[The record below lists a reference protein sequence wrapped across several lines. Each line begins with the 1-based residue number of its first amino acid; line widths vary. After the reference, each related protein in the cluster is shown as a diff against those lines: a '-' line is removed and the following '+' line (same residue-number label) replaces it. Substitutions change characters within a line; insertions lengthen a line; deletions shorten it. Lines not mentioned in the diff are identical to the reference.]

1 MGIGNY
7 VVAGAVV
14 IALMGSAPVMA
25 QMGDPG
31 AMPPQQVGVIT
42 MQRGPVAQNFS
53 LPGRAVAFEQ
63 VLIRPR
69 VGGVVTEILYTPGQ
83 PVEIGDPLF
92 RLDDASYV
100 ATAAND
106 RATLAMAEADLP
118 VKRAALDRATRLV
131 NQGTTQAALEAA
143 QSEFAAAQAT
153 LDSARAAL
161 DYSQTQLGW
170 TTIASPISGY
180 TEVADVS
187 VGDLV
192 AAGQTEA
199 MTTVTRTDPIYV
211 DMLETS
217 ARLLQLRNNIDNGVL
232 TLNQT
237 IQATLTLED
246 GTLYQGQGRLVA
258 PSGLVST
265 STGTLSVRFEFENKD
280 RKILPGM
287 FVRGTVSMGTVQAWL
302 VPQRAA
308 QRASNG
314 DLTAFVVRDGKTAQ
328 VTLQS
333 TGISDNAWVVVG
345 GLTDG
350 DQLVVDGLQAL
361 RDGQDVTP
369 VAVQIDEAGLV
380 QDAPKEQ

>member
-1 MGIGNY
+1 MRIGNY
-7 VVAGAVV
+7 VAAAVLLGGLP
-14 IALMGSAPVMA
+14 ALA
-25 QMGDPG
+25 QMGEPG
-31 AMPPQQVGVIT
+31 AMPPQQVGVIA
-42 MQRGPVAQNFS
+42 MERGPVAQDFS

-63 VLIRPR
+63 VQIRPR
-69 VGGVVTEILYTPGQ
+69 VGGVVTEILYTPGS
-83 PVEIGDPLF
+83 PVQAGDPLF

-106 RATLAMAEADLP
+106 RATLAKAEADLP
-118 VKRAALDRATRLV
+118 VKQAALDRATRLV

-143 QSEFAAAQAT
+143 QSEFAAAQANV
-153 LDSARAAL
+153 DSARAAL

-170 TTIASPISGY
+170 TTIASPIIGY
-180 TEVADVS
+180 TEVAAVS

-192 AAGQTEA
+192 SAGQADA

-217 ARLLQLRNNIDNGVL
+217 ARLLQLRNNIDSGVL
-232 TLNQT
+232 TPNQT

-246 GTLYQGQGRLVA
+246 GTVYQGQGKLVA
-258 PSGLVST
+258 PSALVST
-265 STGTLSVRFEFENKD
+265 STGTLAVRFEFENKD
-280 RKILPGM
+280 RRILPGM

-314 DLTAFVVRDGKTAQ
+314 DLTAFVARDGKAAQ

-333 TGISDNAWVVVG
+333 TGISDNAWVVVD

-350 DQLVVDGLQAL
+350 DQLIVDGLNTL
-361 RDGQDVTP
+361 RNGQDVAP
-369 VAVQIDEAGLV
+369 VPVELDAAGLV
-380 QDAPKEQ
+380 QNAAQDQ